1 MVLLFII
8 LISLSDWDD
17 KNSLKIPKG
26 VIRIRK
32 SKKNRDKQLNL
43 YAVDWLKEMPNTR
56 FNSITEGI

>member
-43 YAVDWLKEMPNTR
+43 YAVDWLKEMLNTR